1 MRKPSLSANVV
12 KGLFKVSCHAD
23 AISTDFPEDK
33 YLGQACEYLTLLIG
47 WYQSKH
53 PDFDILDGPDWEAE
67 TEDDYD
73 MVPDDDFTSGGDE

>member
-1 MRKPSLSANVV
+1 M
-12 KGLFKVSCHAD
+12 
-23 AISTDFPEDK
+23 
-33 YLGQACEYLTLLIG
+33 IG

-53 PDFDILDGPDWEAE
+53 PDFDILDVPDWEAE